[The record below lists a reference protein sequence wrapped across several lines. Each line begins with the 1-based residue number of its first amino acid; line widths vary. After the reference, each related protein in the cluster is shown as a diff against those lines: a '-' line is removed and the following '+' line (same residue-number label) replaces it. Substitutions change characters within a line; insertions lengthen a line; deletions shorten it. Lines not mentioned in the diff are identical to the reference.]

1 MLSKANGQSLEL
13 VLTRFALERLLF
25 RLSRSRHAESFVLKG
40 AMLMMSWFDDR
51 RIDLV
56 ASEVRDQN
64 KPSRQFIPSVRAVA
78 NSDCCVRAKSLEW
91 L

>member
-25 RLSRSRHAESFVLKG
+25 RLSRSRHAESLVLKG

-56 ASEVRDQN
+56 ASEVARF
-64 KPSRQFIPSVRAVA
+64 P
-78 NSDCCVRAKSLEW
+78 RAKAGLE
-91 L
+91 